1 MQQDNNPN
9 LRQVIL
15 TLREHPNTL
24 KGKFHP
30 ETTWH
35 VYIEITEML
44 SDSGAKRLDGAV
56 FFIIMRGLINKRASF
71 LAHHFPLEKSNV
83 DVVERANAG
92 LRVRERICADV
103 QQRLG

>member
-1 MQQDNNPN
+1 
-9 LRQVIL
+9 
-15 TLREHPNTL
+15 
-24 KGKFHP
+24 
-30 ETTWH
+30 
-35 VYIEITEML
+35 ML

-71 LAHHFPLEKSNV
+71 HHFPLEKSNV